1 MKRKNFNSLSTKIV
15 LSIALV
21 SVIITLVIFI
31 VSNKINKEA
40 FHQIE
45 IEKANIIAQTIEPLI
60 ALNIYLGMEDKIN
73 QITLQLIENPNILA
87 VKILKDNK
95 LINYIESKEYKEDIA
110 ESFVIERTLTQPN
123 SSKTIGKLV
132 LMYSN
137 KGYKKLI
144 SKYTNLTAILI
155 LSLVVLLTLFGIY
168 VKKLLSPLKQISRLL
183 RNYSPN
189 KSIEIPFISQN
200 NEIGLISGALCN
212 MQRKIMQYS
221 KKQENINHYLEGK
234 VNEKTLELR
243 AQLYIDTLTGLPN
256 RFSMFNDIVEIN
268 DGALLIVNIDDFK
281 EINDFFGH
289 LAGDIVL
296 KKFSNRLKNMFKNNE
311 LIKLKRLSG
320 DEFALLFTQK
330 PSLQEFIKTAEKL
343 ISDVEKMIFL
353 HDNNEISIRVTIGG
367 AYQLDGGL
375 EKADIA
381 LKSAKKQQKSFL
393 LYDEKLN
400 IESQYRENM
409 EWVKK
414 LKKAIEND
422 KIVPYYQ
429 PIYDNTTD
437 KIASF
442 ESLIRLIDDNGKVVS
457 PYLFL
462 NVAKKSR
469 LYKTLTKIMIEK
481 SCAHFE
487 DLEYDFSVN
496 LSVEDILDAD
506 IVDYIKT
513 KITQYNVANKIIFE
527 ILESDGIENYE
538 EVSIFTQEMKKLGC
552 RIAIDDFGSGYS
564 NFEHLLKLNID
575 YIKID
580 GTLIENLDKDISAQI
595 IVETIVDFA
604 KRLNILTVAEFV
616 HNKDVYEKV
625 KELNV
630 SRTQGYFLSEPRK
643 SANKE

>member
-1 MKRKNFNSLSTKIV
+1 MTRKSFNSLSTKIV

-45 IEKANIIAQTIEPLI
+45 IEKANIIARTIEPLI
-60 ALNIYLGMEDKIN
+60 ALNIYLDMEDKIN

-87 VKILKDNK
+87 VKVLKNNK
-95 LINYIESKEYKEDIA
+95 LINYIESKEYKEEVN
-110 ESFVIERTLTQPN
+110 ESFMVRRTLTQPN
-123 SSKTIGKLV
+123 STKAIGELV
-132 LMYSN
+132 LVYSN

-144 SKYTNLTAILI
+144 SKYTDLTVLLI
-155 LSLVVLLTLFGIY
+155 ISLVVLLTLFGLY
-168 VKKLLSPLKQISRLL
+168 VKKLLSPLKQISKLL
-183 RNYSPN
+183 KNYSPN
-189 KSIEIPFISQN
+189 KSIDIPFISHN
-200 NEIGLISGALCN
+200 SEIGLISNALNN
-212 MQRKIMQYS
+212 MQKKILQYS
-221 KKQENINHYLEGK
+221 KKQENINHYLEEK

-256 RFSMFNDIVEIN
+256 RFSMFNDIVEID
-268 DGALLIVNIDDFK
+268 DGALLIINIDDFK

-289 LAGDIVL
+289 IAGDNVL
-296 KKFSNRLKNMFKNNE
+296 KKFSNRLKNMFKANE
-311 LIKLKRLSG
+311 FIKIKRLSG

-330 PSLQEFIKTAEKL
+330 PPFQEFIKTAHKL

-353 HDNNEISIRVTIGG
+353 HDNNEISIRVTVGG
-367 AYQLDGGL
+367 AYQLDGAL

-381 LKSAKKQQKSFL
+381 LKSAKKLQKSFL

-400 IESQYRENM
+400 IEGQYRENM
-409 EWVKK
+409 DWVKK
-414 LKKAIEND
+414 LKRAIEND
-422 KIVPYYQ
+422 MIVPYYQ
-429 PIYDNTTD
+429 PIYDNMTEE
-437 KIASF
+437 IASF
-442 ESLIRLIDDNGKVVS
+442 ECLIRLIDDDGHVVS
-457 PYLFL
+457 PYHFL

-469 LYKTLTKIMIEK
+469 LYNTLTKIMIEK
-481 SCAHFE
+481 SCIHFA
-487 DLEYDFSVN
+487 DLDYDFSIN
-496 LSVEDILDAD
+496 LSVEDILNAD
-506 IVDYIKT
+506 IVNYIKA
-513 KITQYNVANKIIFE
+513 KIIEHNVSDKIIFE

-538 EVSIFTQEMKKLGC
+538 DVSIFTQEMKNLGC

-564 NFEHLLKLNID
+564 NFEHMLKLNID

-616 HNKDVYEKV
+616 HSADVYEKV

-630 SRTQGYFLSEPRK
+630 NRTQGYFLSEPRK
-643 SANKE
+643 SANIE

>member
-1 MKRKNFNSLSTKIV
+1 MKRKSFNSLSTKIV

-21 SVIITLVIFI
+21 SIVITLVIFV

-60 ALNIYLGMEDKIN
+60 ALNMYLDMEDKIN

-87 VKILKDNK
+87 VKVLKNDT
-95 LINYIESKEYKEDIA
+95 LINYVESKEHKEEVD
-110 ESFVIERTLTQPN
+110 ESFVVKRTLTQPN
-123 SSKTIGKLV
+123 SSQAIGELV
-132 LMYSN
+132 LIYSN

-144 SKYTNLTAILI
+144 SKYTDLTALLI
-155 LSLVVLLTLFGIY
+155 LSLVVLLALFGIY
-168 VKKLLSPLKQISRLL
+168 VKKLLYPLRQISKLL
-183 RNYSPN
+183 KNYSPN
-189 KSIEIPFISQN
+189 KNIEIPFISQN
-200 NEIGLISGALCN
+200 NEIGLISSALTN
-212 MQRKIMQYS
+212 MQKKIMQYS
-221 KKQENINHYLEGK
+221 KKQENINHYLEEK

-256 RFSMFNDIVEIN
+256 RFSMFNDIVETD
-268 DGALLIVNIDDFK
+268 DGALLIINIDDFK

-289 LAGDIVL
+289 IAGDIVL
-296 KKFSNRLKNMFKNNE
+296 KKFSNRLKNMFKTDE
-311 LIKLKRLSG
+311 FVKLKRLSG
-320 DEFALLFTQK
+320 DEFALLFVQK
-330 PSLQEFIKTAEKL
+330 PPLKEFIKIAHKL
-343 ISDVEKMIFL
+343 INDVEKMIFFN
-353 HDNNEISIRVTIGG
+353 DNNEISIRVTVGG
-367 AYQLDGGL
+367 AYQIDGGL

-393 LYDEKLN
+393 LYDENLN
-400 IESQYRENM
+400 IEGQYKENM
-409 EWVKK
+409 GWVKK
-414 LKKAIEND
+414 LKRAIEHD
-422 KIVPYYQ
+422 MIVPYYQ
-429 PIYDNTTD
+429 PIFDNITD

-442 ESLIRLIDDNGKVVS
+442 ECLIRLIDDNGKVIS

-469 LYKTLTKIMIEK
+469 LYSKLTKIMIEK
-481 SCAHFE
+481 SCMHFE
-487 DLEYDFSVN
+487 NLEYDFSLN

-506 IVDYIKT
+506 IVNYIKA
-513 KITQYNVANKIIFE
+513 KITQHNVANRIIFE
-527 ILESDGIENYE
+527 ILESEGIENYE
-538 EVSIFTQEMKKLGC
+538 EVSIFTREMKKLGC
-552 RIAIDDFGSGYS
+552 KIAIDDFGSGYS

-580 GTLIENLDKDISAQI
+580 GSLIDNLDKDISAQL

-616 HNKDVYEKV
+616 HNRDVYEKV

-630 SRTQGYFLSEPRK
+630 NRTQGYYLSEPRK